1 MPTQVQ
7 FRRGNTSQVLAFT
20 GAVGEIAIDTQF
32 KTISLQDGSTPGGTY
47 LATQAFANAAFA
59 TANAAASGATLAV
72 VSGTANGA
80 FAKANIANTTAE
92 AAYLWANT
100 TYFFAQSAFTQ
111 ANTANITGEAAFAK
125 ANVANTTAEAGFA
138 KANVANTTA
147 EAGFAKANVANT
159 TAEAAFNKANSNLS
173 LTGGTISGNVT
184 VNHKVTANVIIANT
198 SIQTPIIYST
208 GNQASISLSD
218 DYGSFVGITVGG
230 QLNAFEFSNT
240 GIQANTGIYGG
251 HIGGNRLSLNNE
263 TNLIS
268 ANGDVVKIQTGT
280 TGTIANEFVFS
291 NTSLILPGSV
301 TAISANITS
310 TNTSTSNITGAITVS
325 GGIGVKGNVSVDG
338 IIFSDSTIQ
347 TTSPAASIN
356 VTNTTAESAYARAN
370 VINVFTQS
378 AFTQANTAN
387 ITGEAA
393 FAKANV
399 ANTTAEAGF
408 AKANNSGVVAQAAY
422 DHANTKFASAG
433 GTITGAVSVTGNIVP
448 TAANTYYLGS
458 AASPWQSVYVGP
470 NSLYIGDI
478 KFSSIGGKLQLEN
491 ATDIVLS
498 GSSLPNTSVI
508 STTANAA
515 FDKANVANTTAE
527 AAYAW
532 ANSINTFAVG
542 VAASAFTANTTAEAA
557 FAKANVAN
565 TTAEAGFAKANTV
578 LTYAGSGYGLAN
590 TTALVA
596 QSAYD
601 NSNTKFNSSGG
612 TITGA
617 VTISGTNNLTVSGN
631 LIVQGSTFSS
641 NSTTFEVN
649 DPLILLGVGN
659 YYSDTRD
666 IGFAAHYNDGT
677 NAHSGI
683 IRDTGTKEYYFF
695 KGYTPEI
702 DANNNVDI
710 THASFATAN
719 INASK
724 ITANL
729 VANTVTLDNGLRT
742 SNTHT
747 TAANTATVSVDSF
760 LTGSYRSAK
769 YQAQM
774 TAGTDYQAIELLLIH
789 DGTTAN
795 LVQYADVVTST
806 SLGTFDASITT
817 GVLRLLFT
825 PATATA
831 TTIKLIRDTINV

>member
-72 VSGTANGA
+72 AFATANGA

-92 AAYLWANT
+92 ASYAWGNT
-100 TYFFAQSAFTQ
+100 INVFAQSAFSQ

-125 ANVANTTAEAGFA
+125 ANVANTTAEAAFT
-138 KANVANTTA
+138 KANTDFTTISA
-147 EAGFAKANVANT
+147 TAGVYGN
-159 TAEAAFNKANSNLS
+159 AAFVPVTTLTANGRVSSITNTAIAIDASAITSGTLSSAHGGTGVNNSTGEGNYVVLNTSPILINLS
-173 LTGGTISGNVT
+173 VSNVR
-184 VNHKVTANVIIANT
+184 VT
-198 SIQTPIIYST
+198 
-208 GNQASISLSD
+208 D
-218 DYGSFVGITVGG
+218 
-230 QLNAFEFSNT
+230 
-240 GIQANTGIYGG
+240 
-251 HIGGNRLSLNNE
+251 
-263 TNLIS
+263 
-268 ANGDVVKIQTGT
+268 T
-280 TGTIANEFVFS
+280 T
-291 NTSLILPGSV
+291 
-301 TAISANITS
+301 
-310 TNTSTSNITGAITVS
+310 TSTSNMTGALRVF
-325 GGIGVKGNVSVDG
+325 GGVGVTGNVSVDG
-338 IIFSDSTIQ
+338 IIFSDSTRQ
-347 TTSPAASIN
+347 TTSPDASIN
-356 VTNTTAESAYARAN
+356 VTNTTAEAGFAKANLAN
-370 VINVFTQS
+370 VLAQS

-387 ITGEAA
+387 VTGEAA

-408 AKANNSGVVAQAAY
+408 AKANNSGLIAQAAY
-422 DHANTKFASAG
+422 DHANTRFASAG
-433 GTITGAVSVTGNIVP
+433 GTITGGVSVTGNIIP

-458 AASPWQSVYVGP
+458 AADPWQSVYVGP

-491 ATDIVLS
+491 ASDIVLS

-515 FDKANVANTTAE
+515 FAKANVANTTAE

-532 ANSINTFAVG
+532 GNTINVFTQ
-542 VAASAFTANTTAEAA
+542 SAFTLANTANVTADAA

-565 TTAEAGFAKANTV
+565 TTAEAGFAKANAV

-590 TTALVA
+590 ITAVVA

-631 LIVQGSTFSS
+631 LIVQGTTFSS

-649 DPLILLGVGN
+649 DPLLLLGVGN

-683 IRDTGTKEYYFF
+683 IRDATTKEYYFF

-710 THASFATAN
+710 THATFTKAN
-719 INASK
+719 VNAGK
-724 ITANL
+724 ITGDI
-729 VANTVTLDNGLRT
+729 VTNTVTFDNGLRT
-742 SNTHT
+742 SNTFT
-747 TAANTATVSVDSF
+747 TGANTAQVSIDSF

-769 YQAQM
+769 YQVQM
-774 TAGTDYQAIELLLIH
+774 TAGTNYQAIELLVIH

-806 SLGTFDASITT
+806 SLGTFDAFITVGT
-817 GVLRLLFT
+817 LRLLFT
-825 PATATA
+825 PATETA

>member
-92 AAYLWANT
+92 ASYAWGNT
-100 TYFFAQSAFTQ
+100 INVFAQSAFTQ

-159 TAEAAFNKANSNLS
+159 TAEAAFNKANSTLS

-184 VNHKVTANVIIANT
+184 ANSFIANT
-198 SIQTPIIYST
+198 SIYSPVVYST
-208 GNQASISLSD
+208 GALSRLELSD
-218 DYGSFVGITVGG
+218 IGLAAIVVAGQTYQFGASGLESNQGIFGG
-230 QLNAFEFSNT
+230 TF
-240 GIQANTGIYGG
+240 
-251 HIGGNRLSLNNE
+251 GGNRLSLNSE

-268 ANGDVVKIQTGT
+268 NRLDTVKIQTGT
-280 TGTIANEFVFS
+280 TGNIDNEFVFA
-291 NTSLILPGSV
+291 NNSLSVPGRI

-325 GGIGVKGNVSVDG
+325 GGVGVKGNVSVDG
-338 IIFSDSTIQ
+338 IIFSDSTRQ

-356 VTNTTAESAYARAN
+356 VTNTTAEAGFAKANLAN
-370 VINVFTQS
+370 VLAQA

-387 ITGEAA
+387 VTGEAA

-408 AKANNSGVVAQAAY
+408 AKANNSGLIAQAAY
-422 DHANTKFASAG
+422 DHANTRFASAG
-433 GTITGAVSVTGNIVP
+433 GTITGGVSVTGNIVP

-532 ANSINTFAVG
+532 ANTVNVFTS
-542 VAASAFTANTTAEAA
+542 SAYATANVANTTAEAA

-565 TTAEAGFAKANTV
+565 TTAEAGFAKANAV
-578 LTYAGSGYGLAN
+578 LTYAGSAYGLAN
-590 TTALVA
+590 TTAVIA
-596 QSAYD
+596 QAAYD

-631 LIVQGSTFSS
+631 LIVQGTTFSS

-677 NAHSGI
+677 NAHSGL
-683 IRDTGTKEYYFF
+683 IRDAGTKEYFFF

-702 DANNNVDI
+702 SANDNVDI
-710 THASFATAN
+710 AHATFATAN
-719 INASK
+719 VHAGK
-724 ITANL
+724 ITANV

-742 SNTHT
+742 SNTYT
-747 TAANTATVSVDSF
+747 TAANTATVPVDSF
-760 LTGSYRSAK
+760 LTGTYRSAK

-774 TAGTDYQAIELLLIH
+774 TAGTNYQAIELLLIH

-825 PATATA
+825 PATATE

>member
-92 AAYLWANT
+92 ASYLWANT

-125 ANVANTTAEAGFA
+125 ANVANTTAEAAFA
-138 KANVANTTA
+138 KANTDFTTISA
-147 EAGFAKANVANT
+147 SPGDYGN
-159 TAEAAFNKANSNLS
+159 AAFVSSA
-173 LTGGTISGNVT
+173 T
-184 VNHKVTANVIIANT
+184 V
-198 SIQTPIIYST
+198 
-208 GNQASISLSD
+208 
-218 DYGSFVGITVGG
+218 
-230 QLNAFEFSNT
+230 
-240 GIQANTGIYGG
+240 QANG
-251 HIGGNRLSLNNE
+251 R
-263 TNLIS
+263 IS
-268 ANGDVVKIQTGT
+268 
-280 TGTIANEFVFS
+280 S
-291 NTSLILPGSV
+291 
-301 TAISANITS
+301 ITS
-310 TNTSTSNITGAITVS
+310 TRIAIDTSAITSGILSVAQGGTGVTISTGTGAVVLNTNSILINLSVSNVRVTDTTTSTSNMTGALTVA
-325 GGIGVKGNVSVDG
+325 GGVGVTGNVSVDG
-338 IIFSDSTIQ
+338 IIFSDSTRQ

-356 VTNTTAESAYARAN
+356 VTNTTAEAAFARAN
-370 VINVFTQS
+370 IVNVFTQS

-387 ITGEAA
+387 VTGEAA

-422 DHANTKFASAG
+422 NHANTRFASAG
-433 GTITGAVSVTGNIVP
+433 GTITGAVDVTGNIVP

-458 AASPWQSVYVGP
+458 AAAPWQSVYVGP
-470 NSLYIGDI
+470 SSLYIGDI

-491 ATDIVLS
+491 ATDIILS
-498 GSSLPNTSVI
+498 GSSVPNSSII

-515 FDKANVANTTAE
+515 FAKANVANTTAESAYAWANTVNVFTSSAYAKANVANTTAE
-527 AAYAW
+527 AA
-532 ANSINTFAVG
+532 FG
-542 VAASAFTANTTAEAA
+542 
-557 FAKANVAN
+557 KANVAN

-578 LTYAGSGYGLAN
+578 LTYAGSGYALAN
-590 TTALVA
+590 TTAVIA

-631 LIVQGSTFSS
+631 LIVQGTTFSS

-683 IRDTGTKEYYFF
+683 IRDAVTKEYYFF

-702 DANNNVDI
+702 SANDNVDI
-710 THASFATAN
+710 THATFATAN
-719 INASK
+719 INAGK
-724 ITANL
+724 ITANV

-774 TAGTDYQAIELLLIH
+774 TAGTNYQAIELLLIH

-795 LVQYADVVTST
+795 LVQYADVVTSN

>member
-72 VSGTANGA
+72 AFTTANAA
-80 FAKANIANTTAE
+80 FAKANVANTTAEASYAFANSVSISLGTANTTAE
-92 AAYLWANT
+92 AA
-100 TYFFAQSAFTQ
+100 
-111 ANTANITGEAAFAK
+111 FAK
-125 ANVANTTAEAGFA
+125 ANIANTTAEAGFA

-147 EAGFAKANVANT
+147 ESAYAWANSINTFAVGVAGSVYIANT
-159 TAEAAFNKANSNLS
+159 TAEAAF
-173 LTGGTISGNVT
+173 
-184 VNHKVTANVIIANT
+184 
-198 SIQTPIIYST
+198 
-208 GNQASISLSD
+208 
-218 DYGSFVGITVGG
+218 
-230 QLNAFEFSNT
+230 
-240 GIQANTGIYGG
+240 
-251 HIGGNRLSLNNE
+251 
-263 TNLIS
+263 
-268 ANGDVVKIQTGT
+268 
-280 TGTIANEFVFS
+280 
-291 NTSLILPGSV
+291 
-301 TAISANITS
+301 
-310 TNTSTSNITGAITVS
+310 
-325 GGIGVKGNVSVDG
+325 
-338 IIFSDSTIQ
+338 
-347 TTSPAASIN
+347 
-356 VTNTTAESAYARAN
+356 ARAN
-370 VINVFTQS
+370 IVNVFTQS

-387 ITGEAA
+387 VTGEAA

-470 NSLYIGDI
+470 NSLYIGNI
-478 KFSSIGGKLQLEN
+478 KFSSIGGALQLEN
-491 ATDIVLS
+491 ATDIILS
-498 GSSLPNTSVI
+498 GSSVPNSSII

-515 FDKANVANTTAE
+515 FAKANVANTTAE

-578 LTYAGSGYGLAN
+578 LTYAGSGYALAN
-590 TTALVA
+590 TTAVVA
-596 QSAYD
+596 QAAYD

-631 LIVQGSTFSS
+631 LIVQGTTFSS

-677 NAHSGI
+677 NAHSGL
-683 IRDTGTKEYYFF
+683 IRDAGTKEYFFF

-702 DANNNVDI
+702 SANDNVDI
-710 THASFATAN
+710 THATFATAN
-719 INASK
+719 INAGK
-724 ITANL
+724 ITANV

-747 TAANTATVSVDSF
+747 TAASVSTVPVDSF
-760 LTGSYRSAK
+760 LTGTYRSAK

-774 TAGTDYQAIELLLIH
+774 TAGTNYQAIELLLIH